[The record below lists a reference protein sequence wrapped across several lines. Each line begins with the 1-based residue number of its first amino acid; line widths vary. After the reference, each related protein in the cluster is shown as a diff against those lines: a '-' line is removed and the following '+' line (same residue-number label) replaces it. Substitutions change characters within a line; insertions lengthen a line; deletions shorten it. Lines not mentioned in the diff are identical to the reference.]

1 MNKNIFTLFT
11 NISNGNLA
19 FHVTNEKKNVINAR
33 KNLCKKYNL
42 NYNNLKYMNQTHSN
56 VVKLVNENDTI
67 YNSDA
72 IITNKLQTPL
82 LVMVAD
88 CIPIIFYDEIKKIIA
103 VAHAG
108 RVGTYLDISTNV
120 INKMI
125 SDFSSDVKNI
135 KVILGPSIQK
145 CCYEVS
151 ENLAKEALLKYG
163 EDVVCNRNVNLQE
176 INKKQLL
183 LCGILQ
189 KNITISNICT
199 KCSNKN
205 YFSYRKD
212 NNCGRFAGIISLK
225 K

>member
-11 NISNGNLA
+11 NISDGNLA
-19 FHVTNEKKNVINAR
+19 FHVTNNKENVINAR

-56 VVKLVNENDTI
+56 VVKLVNENDSV

-88 CIPIIFYDEIKKIIA
+88 CIPIIFYDEIKNVIA

-125 SDFSSDVKNI
+125 NDFSCDVKNI

-151 ENLAKEALLKYG
+151 QELANITSKNFGNEF
-163 EDVVCNRNVNLQE
+163 VSNRNINLQG

-183 LCGILQ
+183 NIGLKEQ
-189 KNITISNICT
+189 NITISNICT
-199 KCSNKN
+199 KCSNEP
-205 YFSYRKD
+205 YYSYRLD
-212 NNCGRFAGIISLK
+212 NFCGRFAGIINLN
-225 K
+225 